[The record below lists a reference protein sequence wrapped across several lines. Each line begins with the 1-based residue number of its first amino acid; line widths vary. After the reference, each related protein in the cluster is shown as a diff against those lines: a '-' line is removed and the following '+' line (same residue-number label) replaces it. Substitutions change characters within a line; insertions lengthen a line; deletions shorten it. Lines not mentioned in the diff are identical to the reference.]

1 MTQRQLGRNG
11 YLHRYYLL
19 FMFVIY
25 GHPNIM
31 YPFFCRMGRCTTVPK
46 FFLGGADLSQNS
58 AFYTD
63 TLAPQ
68 TIVFPIR
75 TGKSTSNP
83 GNLVRGAL
91 SASSYGLV
99 SFTETPLDFEAPV
112 FLEITPR

>member
-1 MTQRQLGRNG
+1 MVASHYRAE
-11 YLHRYYLL
+11 
-19 FMFVIY
+19 I
-25 GHPNIM
+25 
-31 YPFFCRMGRCTTVPK
+31 
-46 FFLGGADLSQNS
+46 FLGGADLSKNS

-83 GNLVRGAL
+83 GKLVRGAL

-99 SFTETPLDFEAPV
+99 SFTETPLDFETTEV
-112 FLEITPR
+112 FRAFVAIEKQHRQMR